1 MPLPVRCA
9 AARSRCQRNEPNPV
23 QEHGPDPVR
32 ARSQPGTG
40 ALLDARP
47 LDFLDGVATG
57 VCAAAIETGNLDDP
71 YVEEY
76 VLRIMDEAA
85 QAGKDGRAYVE
96 DRRNKRKR

>member
-1 MPLPVRCA
+1 MRRPPERVSA
-9 AARSRCQRNEPNPV
+9 Q
-23 QEHGPDPVR
+23 GFR
-32 ARSQPGTG
+32 AVSYHRRAIG
-40 ALLDARP
+40 A
-47 LDFLDGVATG
+47 VSG